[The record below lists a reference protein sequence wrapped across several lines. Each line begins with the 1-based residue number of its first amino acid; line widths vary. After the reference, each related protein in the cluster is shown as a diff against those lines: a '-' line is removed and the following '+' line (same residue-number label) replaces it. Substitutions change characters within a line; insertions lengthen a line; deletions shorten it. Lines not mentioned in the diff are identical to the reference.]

1 MNRKEALLER
11 FLRYAAVT
19 SQSDAK
25 ATNVPS
31 SEGQRKLAE
40 LLAEELQALGFK
52 SIEISEFSVL
62 TAHLPSNLPDGAKA
76 PAVGWCAHLDTVD
89 VNLSPDVKPWV
100 LRGYAGGDICL
111 NQEKDI
117 WLRASDHP
125 ELQAYIGDDLVLT
138 DGTSVLGADNKSAI
152 ANVMTALSIIQAEQ
166 RPHGD
171 IYVAFVP
178 DEEIG
183 LRGAKKLDVSKFPV
197 DFAYTIDCC
206 ALGEVVYETFNA
218 GSALLSI
225 EGVTAHPMSSKG
237 VLVNP
242 TLVAVDFV
250 NMLDR
255 GATPECTEGTEGFIW
270 VHAINS
276 NASKATVAIK
286 IRDHNLKRYNE
297 KKALLEAAVQYL
309 RERHPRAKIALKI
322 SDTYGNIADA
332 IKPENRAC
340 IDMLYRALELEGI
353 QAKAI
358 AMRGGTD
365 GSFISTLGIPTPNY
379 FTGALNFHSF
389 AEFMPLG
396 AWEKSLSVT
405 LRLVNLTLKQN
416 DLQTTS

>member
-62 TAHLPSNLPDGAKA
+62 TAHLPSNLSDGAKA
-76 PAVGWCAHLDTVD
+76 PAFGWCAHLDTVD

>member
-340 IDMLYRALELEGI
+340 IDMLYHALELEGI
-353 QAKAI
+353 QAKTI

-389 AEFMPLG
+389 AEFMPLS

-405 LRLVNLTLKQN
+405 LRLV
-416 DLQTTS
+416 DLAAGTSK

>member
-125 ELQAYIGDDLVLT
+125 DLQAYIGDDLVLT

-197 DFAYTIDCC
+197 DLVYRIDCC

-353 QAKAI
+353 QAKTI

-389 AEFMPLG
+389 AEFMPLS

-405 LRLVNLTLKQN
+405 LRLV
-416 DLQTTS
+416 DLAAGTSN

>member
-62 TAHLPSNLPDGAKA
+62 TAHLPSNLSDGAKA

-353 QAKAI
+353 QAKTI

-365 GSFISTLGIPTPNY
+365 GSFMSTLGTPTPNY

-405 LRLVNLTLKQN
+405 LRLV
-416 DLQTTS
+416 DLAAGTSK